1 MNKTW
6 ENGWKPRFGL
16 DFGPFWIKFGPP
28 NFFFVGFT
36 STRCYVLLQ
45 AIIVSNFKENQC
57 TKLEKIAK
65 NLVSGLILAPLTQIW
80 VPKVFSVDLSNLY

>member
-1 MNKTW
+1 MG
-6 ENGWKPRFGL
+6 ENLDLGL
-16 DFGPFWIKFGPP
+16 ILAHFGPNLVPKI
-28 NFFFVGFT
+28 FFVGFT